1 MKKMIIVGAGLA
13 ALSCIR
19 HLDGDAEVVLFTK
32 DRMEENNSHLAQ
44 GGICHSGREG
54 DEGAG
59 HLEDTYTAG
68 DALGSKEIIGEVI
81 RAGHPLI
88 EEMIAGGMAFD
99 EDEAGCLDFAMEG
112 GHHSPRILHAG
123 GDRSGEH
130 LCRFLAEGIDS
141 SRVEIHTGETVI
153 KVLTGDEGA
162 AGVVTVDSEDV
173 QHHHFCDAVIL
184 ATGGFSGLYTV
195 NSGASPR
202 MGSGHIL
209 AWEAGVALRQMEMVQ
224 FHPTLLGTAGRT
236 YGLVSEA
243 VRGAGGVLR
252 AEYGGRIME
261 DVHPLEDLAPRHVTS
276 YEIHKRALRGEQTY
290 LDINGV
296 KDFPG
301 NFPTIHENVKRHFE
315 VDLQQGRIPVT
326 AGAHFTMGGAVA
338 DIDGSTSVPDLY
350 VIGETAHTHFH
361 GANRL
366 ASNAL
371 LEALVMGAHAAGKIN
386 RTMHRPK
393 NRTFTCKVKVPVYDV
408 SMFDEIKERA
418 MSAAGII
425 RSGRPL
431 MGLLGLIDEAH
442 QTAGTGTAT
451 TQNFQAHAEM
461 KTIEAVVKSALLR
474 EETRGGHRRADFP
487 GARTG
492 PLMDTIVSMKEGKM
506 DAQYIERQGKAQ
518 TILH

>member
-1 MKKMIIVGAGLA
+1 MKKIIIVGAGLA

-19 HLDGDAEVVLFTK
+19 HLDGEAEVVLFTK

-54 DEGAG
+54 DGGAG
-59 HLEDTYTAG
+59 HVEDTYTAG
-68 DALGSKEIIGEVI
+68 DGLGSEEVIGEMI

-99 EDEAGCLDFAMEG
+99 EDDSGGLDFALEG

-130 LCRFLAEGIDS
+130 LCRFLAKGID
-141 SRVEIHTGETVI
+141 RVRMEIHTSETVI
-153 KVLTGDEGA
+153 KVITGEDGA

-173 QHHHFCDAVIL
+173 QHQHFCDVVIL

-209 AWEAGVALRQMEMVQ
+209 AFDAGISLRQMEMVQ
-224 FHPTLLGTAGRT
+224 FHPTLLGTAGQT

-252 AEYGGRIME
+252 DGYGRRIMK

-276 YEIHKRALRGEQTY
+276 YEIHKRALKGEQIY
-290 LDINGV
+290 LDIGGV

-301 NFPTIHENVKRHFE
+301 NFPVIHENVKKHFKA
-315 VDLQQGRIPVT
+315 DLKKGRIPVAT
-326 AGAHFTMGGAVA
+326 GAHFTMGGAVA
-338 DIDGSTSVPDLY
+338 GIDGSTAVPNLY
-350 VIGETAHTHFH
+350 VIGETANTHFH

-371 LEALVMGAHAAGKIN
+371 LEALVMGRKAAEKIN
-386 RTMHRPK
+386 KTMHRPK
-393 NRTFTCKVKVPVYDV
+393 NKIFTGEVKVPVYDV
-408 SMFDEIKERA
+408 SMFNEIKERA

-425 RSGRPL
+425 RNGGQL
-431 MGLLGLIDEAH
+431 ETLLHLIEEAYH
-442 QTAGTGTAT
+442 TAGTGTAT
-451 TQNFQAHAEM
+451 NQNFQVHAEM

-474 EETRGGHRRADFP
+474 EETRGGHRRTDFP
-487 GARTG
+487 DAAPG
-492 PLMDTIVSMKEGKM
+492 PPMDTVVSMKEGKM